1 MAGDFTQEQSLT
13 RHCHEACHL
22 RQTLRLTRM
31 QLGIEADQF
40 PECQRDMA
48 LIVAFCE
55 VKKTKKKKTSTVGLD
70 LFRYIVNFVF
80 AAQACSIP
88 GHRSEQKCAADFK
101 LWRSAAAFKTFAA
114 AKFLVRRSCCTCVGQ
129 RGLIHLLLGI
139 SGHHFDC
146 EIGHSKPSAPQSSFL
161 LCFVTTTVS
170 ISHIQSLIWVS
181 ALRSCLYIPLL

>member
-13 RHCHEACHL
+13 RHCHKACHL
-22 RQTLRLTRM
+22 WQTLQLTRM

-48 LIVAFCE
+48 LIVDFCE
-55 VKKTKKKKTSTVGLD
+55 VKKPQNKTSTVGLD

-101 LWRSAAAFKTFAA
+101 LWRSADAFKTFTA
-114 AKFLVRRSCCTCVGQ
+114 AKLQSYNSCCTCVVQ
-129 RGLIHLLLGI
+129 RGLIHLLLGVC
-139 SGHHFDC
+139 GHHFDC
-146 EIGHSKPSAPQSSFL
+146 ETGHSKPSAPQNSFL

-170 ISHIQSLIWVS
+170 ILHIQSLIWVS
-181 ALRSCLYIPLL
+181 ALKSCLYIPPL